1 MQKTI
6 LLLLLMAIMP
16 IAAAGQAAKKFPD
29 DPKTAVFTT
38 KYVVDQKKV
47 ITYVSHDA
55 EDGAWQFLSD
65 EAIEDY
71 VTVAR
76 VISLEQVIKL
86 DPTLL
91 EVADLPLGY
100 FAERKSKKDKWVI
113 AKQEPQE

>member
-1 MQKTI
+1 MLKTT
-6 LLLLLMAIMP
+6 LLLLLMVITP
-16 IAAAGQAAKKFPD
+16 IAVAAQAAKKFTD

-38 KYVVDQKKV
+38 KFVVDQKKV

-65 EAIEDY
+65 EVIEDY
-71 VTVAR
+71 VKVAR

-86 DPTLL
+86 DPTVL
-91 EVADLPLGY
+91 ELADLPLGY
-100 FAERKSKKDKWVI
+100 FAERKTKKDKWVI